1 MKTTSLTILATV
13 LVSLSARAAYLTPI
27 DVTSPNV
34 ADATAPLSSMI
45 NHFGLTATDAVT
57 ATHTST
63 YRDGSTYYHW
73 RTQETPNTVSA
84 TFDLGAHFDLDKMR
98 VWNYNEAGQTD
109 RGIQTM
115 NVSFSSDGLNFGSS
129 QSVTLSAASGSSDY
143 DGAEYT
149 FSSLGQGYRYI
160 KFDVS
165 SNLGGNR
172 TGLSEVRFNTTTTQ
186 IIPVSVSANQVDGG
200 GNFAVGNLIN
210 DSGMTGFGNEQSEVF
225 SGTPQTPTL
234 WRQQDGVD
242 GNVIGNSELTF
253 DLGSKQE
260 VGAVKIWNYHEYG
273 NSAWQNDR
281 GLQNIELYQSDD
293 GITYTKVG
301 DYTLGE
307 QLNMDL
313 SVDHTVLDLFGEGV
327 NAQYLQI
334 RATDNYGGAY
344 YGLGEV
350 RFFGASTIP
359 EPSTVALLL
368 GVGGLALLLR
378 RRRVG

>member
-1 MKTTSLTILATV
+1 
-13 LVSLSARAAYLTPI
+13 
-27 DVTSPNV
+27 
-34 ADATAPLSSMI
+34 
-45 NHFGLTATDAVT
+45 
-57 ATHTST
+57 
-63 YRDGSTYYHW
+63 
-73 RTQETPNTVSA
+73 
-84 TFDLGAHFDLDKMR
+84 
-98 VWNYNEAGQTD
+98 
-109 RGIQTM
+109 
-115 NVSFSSDGLNFGSS
+115 
-129 QSVTLSAASGSSDY
+129 
-143 DGAEYT
+143 
-149 FSSLGQGYRYI
+149 
-160 KFDVS
+160 
-165 SNLGGNR
+165 
-172 TGLSEVRFNTTTTQ
+172 
-186 IIPVSVSANQVDGG
+186 
-200 GNFAVGNLIN
+200 
-210 DSGMTGFGNEQSEVF
+210 
-225 SGTPQTPTL
+225 
-234 WRQQDGVD
+234 
-242 GNVIGNSELTF
+242 VIGNSELTF